1 MKYSEDRI
9 KSLALKIHDKLYL
22 DEDVDY
28 SDEDKALAEIKKV
41 MLEYFQIEDKIDEM
55 VKNKILS
62 LKKQVIPGTDEWNIL
77 YRKYFEE
84 EMRKHKMW

>member
-28 SDEDKALAEIKKV
+28 VDEDKALVQIKKA
-41 MLEYFQIEDKIDEM
+41 MLNYFQLEDTIDEK
-55 VKNKILS
+55 VRAKINS
-62 LKKQVIPGTDEWNIL
+62 LQREVHPGTNEWNTL
-77 YRKYFEE
+77 YRQYYEE
-84 EMRKHKMW
+84 EIRKHKM

>member
-9 KSLALKIHDKLYL
+9 KVLALKIHDKLYL
-22 DEDVDY
+22 DEAVDY
-28 SDEDKALAEIKKV
+28 TDDDEALAAIKKV
-41 MLEYFQIEDKIDEM
+41 MNKFFQLEDDIDEM

-62 LKKQVIPGTDEWNIL
+62 LQRQVIPGSDEWKIL

-84 EMRKHKMW
+84 EMRKHKM